1 MPLLTL
7 FAQSVAMFAASF
19 GIGYLP
25 LAFKSV
31 MSGEQS
37 RSATGKYLRLLML

>member
-7 FAQSVAMFAASF
+7 CAQSVAMFVASF

-25 LAFKSV
+25 LAFNSV
-31 MSGEQS
+31 MG
-37 RSATGKYLRLLML
+37 GV